1 MLRMGFIMATAI
13 LAVTIASTSPLNAR
27 QWTDSSGKY
36 HQEAELV
43 EFDGHLVVLKKAK
56 GQLVAVPL
64 NSLSTADQQY
74 LQSKDAKDAMTS
86 TASQD
91 RTWTLNDG
99 KKFKGML
106 LRFGEKDVVISRNQ
120 GMLSVNGK
128 PFTELSPFHQYMI
141 PELVT
146 HEEGKSIPDA
156 NAIAN
161 LIAYRKGA
169 DLTYRVKGALFQL
182 SDGALG
188 AVPIW
193 MLSSKDFNV
202 IEPEWD
208 AWLAAEKDKQA
219 EQQRQEMQSTMAR
232 AAFNE
237 YQRNEDI
244 SQRLQ
249 YLQVASQ
256 WFDLWQVQLIA
267 PNGAVSV
274 VTVPARDSRTAQYL
288 AQQKCPACG
297 IGATQMLSKRNY

>member
-1 MLRMGFIMATAI
+1 MARIAFATA
-13 LAVTIASTSPLNAR
+13 LAVILLSIADVPTLSAR
-27 QWTDSSGKY
+27 QWTDSTGMY

-64 NSLSTADQQY
+64 TSLSTADQQY
-74 LQSKDAKDAMTS
+74 LQSKEAKDAMAS
-86 TASQD
+86 TAAND

-99 KKFKGML
+99 KKFKGTL

-120 GMLSVNGK
+120 GMLYVNGK
-128 PFTELSPFHQYMI
+128 PFTELSAFHQDMI

-169 DLTYRVKGALFQL
+169 DLTYHVKGALFQL
-182 SDGALG
+182 ENGQLG

-193 MLSSKDFNV
+193 MLSSKDYNV
-202 IEPEWD
+202 IQPEWA
-208 AWLAAEKDKQA
+208 AWEAAENDKQRVA
-219 EQQRQEMQSTMAR
+219 EREEMQSTMAR

-237 YQRNEDI
+237 YQRNEQI
-244 SQRLQ
+244 NQQLQ
-249 YLQVASQ
+249 YLQYASQ

-274 VTVPARDSRTAQYL
+274 VTVPARDSRSAQYA
-288 AQQKCPACG
+288 AQQKCPSCS